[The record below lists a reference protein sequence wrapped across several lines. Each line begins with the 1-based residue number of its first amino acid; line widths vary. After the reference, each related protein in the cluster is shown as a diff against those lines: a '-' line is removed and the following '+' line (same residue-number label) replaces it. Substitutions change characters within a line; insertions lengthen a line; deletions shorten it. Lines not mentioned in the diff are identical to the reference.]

1 MMSLDRRRNV
11 FFLSHNFFSFTA
23 DTMTKTT
30 HSSGSW
36 SKVEEKELQR
46 LLDANIVDYR
56 NRSPD
61 YLYQVTLDYFGDFIS
76 DGTQGRNSAIQRL
89 RGKFIKYEEEM
100 RLRGVRGE
108 CYNSYTSL
116 YY

>member
-1 MMSLDRRRNV
+1 
-11 FFLSHNFFSFTA
+11 
-23 DTMTKTT
+23 MTKTT
-30 HSSGSW
+30 RSSGSW

-46 LLDANIVDYR
+46 LLDTNIVDYR

-76 DGTQGRNSAIQRL
+76 DGPQGRNSAIQRL

-100 RLRGVRGE
+100 RHDQ
-108 CYNSYTSL
+108 NHSFIW
-116 YY
+116 